1 LQAPYGFNIIGKL
14 MTVPVRYAPPP
25 KVTYAGGA
33 TVDSRKGS
41 WNLRGVK
48 HYRRAAI
55 TKGQIW
61 VTIDNKD
68 ERNLVENFRNLLET
82 ELGMRPR
89 SIEIVPFVDDTNLTV
104 KLTELGNKGAEKGAE
119 FVILINPWE
128 QKGAYDEFR
137 RMTDRVWGIP
147 SICITWIKLWSN
159 REGHRLPGFV
169 ANNAMKVNSRMNGI
183 NHISDFEKNL
193 PMDVKMAETII
204 IGADV
209 SHPGFGASPGTGSIA
224 AMVGTMDPRGQLYA
238 GSARPNEPK
247 IEASI
252 PIMKRLRFKML
263 MR

>member
-1 LQAPYGFNIIGKL
+1 

-33 TVDSRKGS
+33 TVDSRRGS

-55 TKGQIW
+55 SKAQIW
-61 VTIDNKD
+61 VTIDTKD

-82 ELGMRPR
+82 ELGMTAS
-89 SIEIVPFVDDTNLTV
+89 SIEIIQFVNDTNLTT
-104 KLTELGNKGAEKGAE
+104 KLTELGKIGASKLVD

-128 QKGAYDEFR
+128 EKDAYDEFR
-137 RMTDRVWGIP
+137 KRTDRVWGIP
-147 SICITWIKLWSN
+147 SICITWNKLWSN
-159 REGHRLPGFV
+159 RDGNRLLGFV

-193 PMDVKMAETII
+193 PADVKMAETII

-238 GSARPNEPK
+238 GSARPNEPRT
-247 IEASI
+247 EAITTILES
-252 PIMKRLRFKML
+252 LGFQC
-263 MR
+263 